1 MTMKN
6 SLSKKIHHALAFAL
20 AALLFTGCQTLEYR
34 QIQNDFNQSVEADNT
49 GNPFAGQHTR
59 VLESLTPE
67 YIGKLEAKL
76 RPNAWMLRSVSAWR
90 VGSNEVA
97 TAAARAGLKEPTL
110 VAGSRDQVV
119 LEMIPAL
126 VIDSDLNRRWIEAGR
141 TLTGTNYAA
150 IYETNG
156 FVQAWRQLSG
166 PASQAIKPSTP
177 DEVVAY
183 FHYQRW
189 RLILN
194 WTAVI
199 GSIKPNEEFVTAQ
212 ARACTILNVQ
222 RDPLFAAQ
230 KEVEQI
236 PDSSPFARLVKAQGW
251 TPPLP

>member
-6 SLSKKIHHALAFAL
+6 SLPKKIRYALAFGL
-20 AALLFTGCQTLEYR
+20 AALLFTGCQTLDYR

-49 GNPFAGQHTR
+49 GNPFVGQHTR
-59 VLESLTPE
+59 VLERLTPE
-67 YIGKLEAKL
+67 YIGKLETKL

-97 TAAARAGLKEPTL
+97 ITAAREGLKEPTL
-110 VAGSRDQVV
+110 VPGSRDHVV

-141 TLTGTNYAA
+141 TLTTSDYVAT
-150 IYETNG
+150 YETNG
-156 FVQAWRQLSG
+156 FVQAWKQLSG
-166 PASQAIKPSTP
+166 PASQAIKASTP
-177 DEVVAY
+177 QEVVAY

-194 WTAVI
+194 WTAAIV
-199 GSIKPNEEFVTAQ
+199 SINPTTNIVAAQ
-212 ARACTILNVQ
+212 AQACTILKVQ

-236 PDSSPFARLVKAQGW
+236 PDSSAFARLIKAQGW